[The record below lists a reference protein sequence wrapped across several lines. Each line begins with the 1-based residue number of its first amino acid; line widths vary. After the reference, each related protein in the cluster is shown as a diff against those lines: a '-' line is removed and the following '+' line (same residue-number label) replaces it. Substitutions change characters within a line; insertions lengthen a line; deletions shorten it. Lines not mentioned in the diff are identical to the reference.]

1 MFKDKIPIL
10 IILNA
15 VTLNIDGSK
24 HFTGLWNV
32 NPELVLILG
41 CT

>member
-1 MFKDKIPIL
+1 MFKDQVALL
-10 IILNA
+10 IVL
-15 VTLNIDGSK
+15 VSLTIDGSK
-24 HFTGLWNV
+24 HFTGLRNV